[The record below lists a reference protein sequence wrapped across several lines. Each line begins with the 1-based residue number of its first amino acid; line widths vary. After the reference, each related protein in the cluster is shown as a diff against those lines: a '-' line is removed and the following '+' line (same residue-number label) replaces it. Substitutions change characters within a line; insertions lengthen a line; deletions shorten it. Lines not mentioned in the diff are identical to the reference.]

1 MRGCGLTELAMAV
14 YVLCGIAGA
23 VVVEQAYAMKYG
35 TWGTTNVFW
44 ALVAGA
50 FSISNLVL
58 ALRVWVS
65 GTMEREVDELTEA
78 VTNSAK
84 GAELLQM
91 DERRIKGTCEAL
103 RRSVR
108 AINDNNRRYKL
119 TNLFKLALMADVDLD
134 GTVSIKEFED
144 MEKFMETQFHIRASD
159 IQATKDLII
168 HNGYVGFVDVKR
180 IFSKWCKTDKGNSP
194 SKTTGE
200 DAKYRLFFHDE
211 DEHGTLLKERRGWPE
226 RKDGQKGEPIEELE
240 RDDVLKDDEGRKKLK
255 DTPKNK
261 EIKETVNKQDRIK
274 FQITDT
280 HVNTNHDDVFVKA
293 DLGAEV
299 QNLDSAI
306 VVLLRI
312 ICLVSCVSALAWRL
326 S

>member
-14 YVLCGIAGA
+14 YVSCGIAGA

-50 FSISNLVL
+50 FSISNLAL

-168 HNGYVGFVDVKR
+168 RNGYVSFVDVKR
-180 IFSKWCKTDKGNSP
+180 IFKRWCMDRHGKSP
-194 SKTTGE
+194 PRDTAYDGKE
-200 DAKYRLFFHDE
+200 AKYRLIFHHEDDNGNLDE
-211 DEHGTLLKERRGWPE
+211 NGKSSTQDLK
-226 RKDGQKGEPIEELE
+226 KKKI
-240 RDDVLKDDEGRKKLK
+240 EGR
-255 DTPKNK
+255 
-261 EIKETVNKQDRIK
+261 
-274 FQITDT
+274 
-280 HVNTNHDDVFVKA
+280 
-293 DLGAEV
+293 
-299 QNLDSAI
+299 S
-306 VVLLRI
+306 
-312 ICLVSCVSALAWRL
+312 
-326 S
+326 